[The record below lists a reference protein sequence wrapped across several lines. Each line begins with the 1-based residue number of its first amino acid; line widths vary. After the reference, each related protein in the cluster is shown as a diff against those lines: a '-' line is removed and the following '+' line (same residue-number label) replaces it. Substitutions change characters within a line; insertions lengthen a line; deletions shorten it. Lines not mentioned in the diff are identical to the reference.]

1 MLIKGFGS
9 FVYLDDKPM
18 SEKEFQDL
26 MDLAKQAAEKTYTK
40 EEALQ
45 ELVSAGILDRIHQP

>member
-1 MLIKGFGS
+1 
-9 FVYLDDKPM
+9 M

-26 MDLAKQAAEKTYTK
+26 MDFFKEEAEKTCTK

-45 ELVSAGILDRIHQP
+45 KFIRAGILDKDGNYTEPYKDLAIIWPR